1 MSNRTKW
8 GLAVDVV
15 FPQHLRKFTV
25 MTFEACAVVLLGG
38 FFGGIARFFV
48 SGFVGRRIG
57 ETFPWGTLV
66 VNVSGAL
73 VIGALAGLVRS
84 RGGVF
89 AGEMFRDLA
98 FVGFLGGYTTV
109 SSFCLQTL
117 NLALDG
123 QGLQAA
129 MNTILS
135 AGLCVAAVGTGFS
148 AVVWLLG

>member
-1 MSNRTKW
+1 
-8 GLAVDVV
+8 
-15 FPQHLRKFTV
+15 
-25 MTFEACAVVLLGG
+25 MTFEACALVLLGG
-38 FFGGIARFFV
+38 FFGGISRFFV

-66 VNVSGAL
+66 VNVSGAF
-73 VIGALAGLVRS
+73 VIGALAGLVRA

-89 AGEMFRDLA
+89 GGEMFRDLA

-109 SSFCLQTL
+109 SSFSLQTL

-129 MNTILS
+129 IYTILS
-135 AGLCVAAVGTGFS
+135 AALCVAAVGSGFAA
-148 AVVWLLG
+148 AVRLLT

>member
-1 MSNRTKW
+1 
-8 GLAVDVV
+8 
-15 FPQHLRKFTV
+15 
-25 MTFEACAVVLLGG
+25 MTLQACALVLLGG

-57 ETFPWGTLV
+57 ETFPWGTLI

-73 VIGALAGLVRS
+73 VIGALAGLARS

-109 SSFCLQTL
+109 SSYCLQTL

-129 MNTILS
+129 MNIILS
-135 AGLCVAAVGTGFS
+135 AGLCIAAVGGGFW
-148 AVVWLLG
+148 AVLRVLA

>member
-1 MSNRTKW
+1 
-8 GLAVDVV
+8 
-15 FPQHLRKFTV
+15 
-25 MTFEACAVVLLGG
+25 MTFQACALVLLGG

-48 SGFVGRRIG
+48 SGLVARRIG

-73 VIGALAGLVRS
+73 VIGALAGLARS
-84 RGGVF
+84 QGGVF

-123 QGLQAA
+123 QRLPAA
-129 MNTILS
+129 MNGILS
-135 AGLCVAAVGTGFS
+135 AGLCIAAGGKSFLAPILVFAGRWRPRVKSGK
-148 AVVWLLG
+148 G